1 MNRPLQRALPR
12 SAGAVRIAAFVG
24 VTVIVVQH
32 EWPSGAGWIAH
43 NAIQLVAP
51 WFLLWAAATGLR
63 DQRRFDRWTM
73 IGFAAINAVN
83 QVVWTATGSISGPTG
98 HGLLVDQIYL
108 VSVPLGFIGLLRI
121 STRGLR
127 SLSWLRVATD
137 SGLMAS
143 SLIMISWIALFASS
157 YQQGSLQTPPL
168 DLVVSPAVDI
178 LAASVLLVAAIH
190 QPRRPY
196 LRWMAGGVCVAAISD
211 LANAYHLSRGFTST
225 HLVVMLGW
233 FLAPL
238 FLGVGARTAQWAD
251 PDYAVQS
258 RSRLWIY
265 ALVGVATLGALFEVI
280 TTGQIGVPTVGI
292 AIVMELMII
301 ANQVAVAA
309 EVRELVR
316 TTNDALSLLKLSEQR
331 FRVAF
336 EGSPVGIVVMDAEMI
351 VNANDLFATLF
362 DRQPDTFV
370 GRSIRE
376 LVDPGRV
383 LDLEAPEQEISVS
396 HHDGTEVYLA
406 LTVARDVNL
415 TDDRSIMI
423 VQDVTERRAAL
434 ERLAHLAGHDQ
445 LTGLANRAA
454 FVDALDQ
461 ALADTSGAGVAIAFL
476 DLDRF
481 KVINDSLGH
490 ATGDVVIEEVS
501 RRIADAVGTD
511 GLVSRFAGDE
521 FTVLLRS
528 ADRVAASIVLERVR
542 HQVGEPVSL
551 GAGAVAYPTVSAGV
565 SCFSRGTG
573 TAAMALAQ
581 ADAAMYRAKAL
592 GRNRIEFFD
601 ADTTDSGESEL
612 RTVGDLHRALERG
625 ELRDFYQPIV
635 DVDTGSVD
643 GFEALIRWQHPAR
656 GLLQPVEFIEA
667 AESSGIIVELG
678 EWMLRQALNQLAT
691 WQQLVGE
698 ERRLTMSVNVA
709 ARQVT
714 DEFVELLAEVLA
726 LTGVDPGAVWLE
738 LTETAIM
745 ADLRAAEKILN
756 RLAAMGVHLTV
767 DDFGTGYSSLT
778 SLRTFP
784 VDGLKLD
791 KSFTDGLGLDH
802 QSEAICEGVIS
813 LGRALGL
820 KTVAEGVEQPIQLE
834 RLRDLGCRWAQGY
847 LFGRPVPPT
856 EVHFGAP
863 LNAEAPK
870 AVTIERAR

>member
-1 MNRPLQRALPR
+1 MNPLANRAPTRAQRGVWLVVAI
-12 SAGAVRIAAFVG
+12 GIA
-24 VTVIVVQH
+24 VIVVQH
-32 EWPSGAGWIAH
+32 EWPSGVGWFTH
-43 NAIQLVAP
+43 NALQLVTP
-51 WFLLWAAATGLR
+51 WFLLWAVVTGLR

-73 IGFAAINAVN
+73 IGFAVINAFN
-83 QVVWTATGSISGPTG
+83 QVVWTATGNISGPSG

-108 VSVPLGFIGLLRI
+108 VSIPLGFIGLMRI
-121 STRGLR
+121 STRGLGSR
-127 SLSWLRVATD
+127 SWLRVATD

-143 SLIMISWIALFASS
+143 ALIMISWIALFSRS
-157 YQQGSLQTPPL
+157 YQQGSMHAPPL

-178 LAASVLLVAAIH
+178 LAASVLLVGAIH

-196 LRWMAGGVCVAAISD
+196 LRWMAGGVCVAAVAD
-211 LANAYHLSRGFTST
+211 LANAYHRSNGYTST

-233 FLAPL
+233 FLGPL
-238 FLGVGARTAQWAD
+238 FLGVGARMAHWAD

-265 ALVGVATLGALFEVI
+265 ALVGAATVGALFEVI
-280 TTGQIGVPTVGI
+280 STGEVGVPTVGI
-292 AIVMELMII
+292 AVVMELMII

-309 EVRELVR
+309 EVRELVH
-316 TTNDALSLLKLSEQR
+316 TTNDALALLKRSEQR

-351 VNANDLFATLF
+351 VNANELFATLF
-362 DRQPDTFV
+362 DRHPDTFV

-376 LVDPGRV
+376 LVDPDRV
-383 LDLEAPEQEISVS
+383 LDLEAADHEISVS
-396 HHDGTEVYLA
+396 HSDGTDVFLA

-423 VQDVTERRAAL
+423 VQDVTERHAAL

-454 FVDALDQ
+454 FVEALES
-461 ALADTSGAGVAIAFL
+461 ALVDTGRVGTAIAFL

-490 ATGDVVIEEVS
+490 ATGDRVLEEVS
-501 RRIADAVGTD
+501 RRIADAVGAD

-521 FTVLLRS
+521 FTVLLNS

-542 HQVGEPVSL
+542 HRLGEAVAL

-565 SCFSRGTG
+565 ACFPRGTG

-612 RTVGDLHRALERG
+612 RTVGELHRALERG

-635 DVDTGSVD
+635 DADSGHVD
-643 GFEALIRWQHPAR
+643 GFEALIRWQHPVR

-667 AESSGIIVELG
+667 AESSGLIVELG

-691 WQQLVGE
+691 WQQLVGNS
-698 ERRLTMSVNVA
+698 RRLTMSVNVA

-714 DEFVELLAEVLA
+714 DAFVDLLAEVLEH
-726 LTGVDPGAVWLE
+726 TGVDPDSVWLE

-745 ADLRAAEKILN
+745 ADLRAAETILT

-791 KSFTDGLGLDH
+791 KSFTDGLGRDH

-834 RLRDLGCRWAQGY
+834 RLRDMGCRWAQGY

-856 EVHFGAP
+856 EVHFDVHA
-863 LNAEAPK
+863 A
-870 AVTIERAR
+870 AVTADAVTLERAR